1 MEIPVRGACQRNFI
15 SQITAA
21 TKLSSGCA
29 LHPPVFQHRRSTRKL
44 TPRAS
49 APSLSELSRLH
60 AEGVQ
65 IVHRDKR
72 LEEKLGSNNPCPC
85 GSGQRFKKCCLRS
98 GRF

>member
-1 MEIPVRGACQRNFI
+1 MERASGTSFRKSRQRQSSVR
-15 SQITAA
+15 
-21 TKLSSGCA
+21 CA